1 VWGAYSAA
9 SVLFYMDWLGEP
21 AKSKFSVKWGGIF
34 VAFLSPIQS
43 CDTSKKPRRF
53 KAAYDFFSF

>member
-9 SVLFYMDWLGEP
+9 SVLFYMDWVGEP

-34 VAFLSPIQS
+34 VIFSSAVQS
-43 CDTSKKPRRF
+43 RDTSKKPRRLR
-53 KAAYDFFSF
+53 AGYDFFSF